1 MTVISSRYA
10 KYSKYDPR
18 DGWQY
23 TMWGQGAA
31 IKIKRIRLSKQ
42 TTAAETDTGWDLPA
56 GSFVMDAF
64 IKVITAEATESTK
77 TIEVGLLSSES
88 GGDADGFLDAVS
100 VAATGLVKGGVTV
113 TVGGTE
119 TFYAANPTKGALLR
133 AGYIAG
139 TNSGSDFGLYQEKWH
154 DTDSTTAR
162 SVTWTASGNQTEF
175 SGDLYIMYM
184 EVGTH
189 E

>member
-1 MTVISSRYA
+1 MSVTSSRYA
-10 KYSKYDPR
+10 KYSKHDPR

-23 TMWGQGAA
+23 TMWGMGAA
-31 IKIKRIRLSKQ
+31 IKIKRIRLSTQ

-56 GSFVMDAF
+56 SSFVMDVF
-64 IKVITAEATESTK
+64 VKVITAEATESTK
-77 TIEVGLLSSES
+77 TIDIGLLSSES
-88 GGDADGFLDAVS
+88 GGDADGFANELS
-100 VAATGLVKGGVTV
+100 VAATGLVRPNVVVTA
-113 TVGGTE
+113 GGTE
-119 TFYAANPTKGALLR
+119 TYYSSVTTGELLR
-133 AGYIAG
+133 AGYIVG
-139 TNSGSDFGLYQEKWH
+139 TNSGSDFGLFAPKWH

-175 SGDLYIMYM
+175 VGDLFIMYV